1 MNRFH
6 GFFRKTESLTD
17 IPGIFSALLRRYH
30 KHLRIADHGSP
41 HRRVLYNVVL
51 LDYCQYVA
59 AELAHL
65 PVVFL
70 DHPRPSLG
78 IQ

>member
-30 KHLRIADHGSP
+30 KHLNISSSKGFIKIR
-41 HRRVLYNVVL
+41 NFL
-51 LDYCQYVA
+51 LQNS
-59 AELAHL
+59 
-65 PVVFL
+65 F
-70 DHPRPSLG
+70 
-78 IQ
+78 